1 MIKEGT
7 EVVCI
12 NDTFPVESIMAIPNR
27 PKLNQ
32 VYTVREIRYYNH
44 LDKAGV
50 LLEEITNPHNVH
62 NLLEG
67 MLEPSFSIT
76 RFAPLDD
83 VLSEISLEELEECVI

>member
-7 EVVCI
+7 QVVCI
-12 NDTFPVESIMAIPNR
+12 NDTFPVESIMAIPIR

-32 VYTVREIRYYNH
+32 VYTVREIRYYQT

-50 LLEEITNPHNVH
+50 LLEEITNPRSVQ
-62 NLLEG
+62 NLLDG

-83 VLSEISLEELEECVI
+83 VLDKISLEELAECAI